1 MEAFY
6 SGKAVITTSDSGGI
20 LQIVRHS
27 ETGYVAEPTAQSL
40 AEAMD
45 RLYEDRAAARTWGRA
60 GYDLIQN
67 MGLTWEHVIA
77 TLTAE

>member
-1 MEAFY
+1 M
-6 SGKAVITTSDSGGI
+6 ITTSDSGGI
-20 LQIVRHS
+20 LQIVRHG
-27 ETGYVAEPTAQSL
+27 ETGLVAEPTAQSL

-45 RLYEDRAAARTWGRA
+45 RLYEDRSAARAWGRA